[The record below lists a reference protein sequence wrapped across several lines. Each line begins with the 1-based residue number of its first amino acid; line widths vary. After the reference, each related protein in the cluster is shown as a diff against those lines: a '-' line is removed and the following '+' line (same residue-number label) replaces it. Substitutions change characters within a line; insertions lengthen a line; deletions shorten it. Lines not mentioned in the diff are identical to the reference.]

1 MVTEVEEAIVAHLV
15 RQPGVRSA
23 SRPGPSGWVASTG
36 GQGGPGA
43 DPDSIAFQKT
53 RQLPTCQMH
62 QVAFTNFREIPVE
75 LVIRTCLE
83 PDGTWIVSPTGGGS
97 PGPSRRQEPWVN
109 FTAGFGAEGFSAGGN
124 VEGNG
129 AEQAKLVR
137 MTFADGFVL
146 VDTVDNGIVL
156 FFEPR
161 GMAFPADVEILD
173 AKGSMLASYREFD
186 QVPFVA

>member
-1 MVTEVEEAIVAHLV
+1 
-15 RQPGVRSA
+15 
-23 SRPGPSGWVASTG
+23 
-36 GQGGPGA
+36 
-43 DPDSIAFQKT
+43 
-53 RQLPTCQMH
+53 
-62 QVAFTNFREIPVE
+62 
-75 LVIRTCLE
+75 
-83 PDGTWIVSPTGGGS
+83 
-97 PGPSRRQEPWVN
+97 
-109 FTAGFGAEGFSAGGN
+109 
-124 VEGNG
+124 
-129 AEQAKLVR
+129 

>member
-1 MVTEVEEAIVAHLV
+1 MVMVL
-15 RQPGVRSA
+15 RFP
-23 SRPGPSGWVASTG
+23 
-36 GQGGPGA
+36 
-43 DPDSIAFQKT
+43 
-53 RQLPTCQMH
+53 
-62 QVAFTNFREIPVE
+62 
-75 LVIRTCLE
+75 
-83 PDGTWIVSPTGGGS
+83 VSPKWDGGLLQVS
-97 PGPSRRQEPWVN
+97 HLMLTDR
-109 FTAGFGAEGFSAGGN
+109 AGGN

>member
-1 MVTEVEEAIVAHLV
+1 M
-15 RQPGVRSA
+15 
-23 SRPGPSGWVASTG
+23 
-36 GQGGPGA
+36 GPGSSLPLEE
-43 DPDSIAFQKT
+43 D
-53 RQLPTCQMH
+53 RQDRPTARA
-62 QVAFTNFREIPVE
+62 V
-75 LVIRTCLE
+75 
-83 PDGTWIVSPTGGGS
+83 
-97 PGPSRRQEPWVN
+97 VN
-109 FTAGFGAEGFSAGGN
+109 FTAGFGAEGFFGRRN

-156 FFEPR
+156 FLRASRHGFSGR
-161 GMAFPADVEILD
+161 CRNLD